1 MKKTII
7 LLLILLFS
15 PQTLPVL
22 SAVEKAAEKE
32 IIQEGKGIAPT
43 REEAIKKAIFEAVA
57 KAKGINVDSGEYA
70 FSYESASADI
80 DRKDSK
86 KEIGFDAVSIQA
98 RGTTEQTQIGAF
110 VKTFEVLE
118 EKKLADNSYEVKLKV
133 WIYDYQPPD
142 KTGRLRI
149 AVMATRTLS
158 DNYPFGSITLSNS
171 EIEQR
176 ITHILNTKLAATNK
190 FAVLDR
196 HYVDEVMAEKGLVWH
211 FDASLEEKAKL
222 GNLLGADYI
231 LTTTLNE
238 AQLLLKFKYLESIGR
253 EVKEHEAKFKMDY
266 SLIGAA
272 TSQIKL
278 SDTVTLTLEDKD
290 VRNLVPKWQDD
301 KIDYRILAD
310 ELIKSATAP
319 IVDKIIGGLYP
330 ARIAKIL
337 PDGQIVINKGGKD
350 IFESD
355 IYEVLKEGTELFDY
369 DTKESLGK
377 IEEPAAAIKITKVMS
392 NFSYAAIVQGDASKL
407 SEGLI
412 CRKQGKEPQK
422 SIEQKS
428 DTQVTPSGG
437 VKMPF
442 DK

>member
-1 MKKTII
+1 MKKII
-7 LLLILLFS
+7 VFLFVFLFVS
-15 PQTLPVL
+15 SVL
-22 SAVEKAAEKE
+22 AAEQV
-32 IIQEGKGIAPT
+32 IIQEGKGVAST
-43 REEAIKKAIFEAVA
+43 REDAIKKAIFEAVA
-57 KAKGINVDSGEYA
+57 KAKGINVGSGRYQ
-70 FSYESASADI
+70 FDFESVSADI
-80 DRKDSK
+80 ERKPSG
-86 KEIGFDAVSIQA
+86 KEIGFDAVSIYA
-98 RGTTEQTQIGAF
+98 EGTSTSTAIRAL
-110 VKTFEVLE
+110 VKSYEVLE
-118 EKKLADNSYEVKLKV
+118 EKRPDPNTWEVKLKV

-149 AVMATRTLS
+149 AVMAPTTATS
-158 DNYPFGSITLSNS
+158 GYSFGNIRISS
-171 EIEQR
+171 EEMERKIS
-176 ITHILNTKLAATNK
+176 HILNTKLTATNK

-196 HYVDEVMAEKGLVWH
+196 HYLDKVMEEKGLVWH
-211 FDASLEEKAKL
+211 ADASLEEKAKL

-231 LTTTLNE
+231 LTSTLNE
-238 AQLLLKFKYLESIGR
+238 AELTAKVEYLEAIGQ
-253 EVKEHEAKFKMDY
+253 KTYEHEAKFKLDY

-272 TSQIKL
+272 TSQIKI
-278 SDTVTLTLEDKD
+278 SDSVTLTLEDKD
-290 VRNLVPKWQDD
+290 VRNLVPKWEDD

-319 IVDKIIGGLYP
+319 IVDKITGGLYP

-337 PDGQIVINKGGKD
+337 PEGQIVINKGGKD
-350 IFESD
+350 IAESD
-355 IYEVLKEGTELFDY
+355 IYEVLKEGAELFDY

-377 IEEPAAAIKITKVMS
+377 IEEPVATIKITKVMS

-422 SIEQKS
+422 PIEQKS
-428 DTQVTPSGG
+428 DTQLTPSGG